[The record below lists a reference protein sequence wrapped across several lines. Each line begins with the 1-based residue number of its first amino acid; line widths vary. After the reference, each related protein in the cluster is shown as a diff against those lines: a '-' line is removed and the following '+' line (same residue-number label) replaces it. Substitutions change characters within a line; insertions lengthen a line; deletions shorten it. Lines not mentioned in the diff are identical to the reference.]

1 MAYFLLYHKIN
12 HLKVGPYSPCSL
24 RFLARAAMCLTH
36 ALKCQVNSA
45 CENIFALFC
54 FVSFRFVFLLFF
66 FKLIRRNYWR
76 KNRSQ
81 VWLRCSTIITLL
93 KFIKKGRWEVNNVTL
108 LQRGIFEISNRN
120 FLLSGKS
127 PLCFRTVSSKRPSR
141 PFFGNGID
149 LYKW

>member
-12 HLKVGPYSPCSL
+12 HLKMGPYSPCSL

-66 FKLIRRNYWR
+66 FKLTRRNYWR

-120 FLLSGKS
+120 FYWMERAQAVTQIFLLTMQRKTTE
-127 PLCFRTVSSKRPSR
+127 LYLSR
-141 PFFGNGID
+141 ISVT
-149 LYKW
+149 